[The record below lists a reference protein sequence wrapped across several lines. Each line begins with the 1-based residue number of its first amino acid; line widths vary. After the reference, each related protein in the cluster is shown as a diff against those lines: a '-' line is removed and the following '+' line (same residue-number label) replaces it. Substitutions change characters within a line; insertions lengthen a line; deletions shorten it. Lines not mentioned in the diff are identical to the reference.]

1 MEKNFFHLVVCVKIY
16 KSIYLYVSQR
26 ECAYFLIACVSCTAI
41 TIANY
46 KKIIRKNIIMKK
58 YSELLKKEYIFVYF
72 IYFWVF
78 FAIGALD
85 QQIPLFF
92 ADKNDGP
99 LVYGFFLS
107 SLSVAS
113 IIMPTISALLSKKYG
128 SKEVTFFYF
137 FICVIVSV
145 LLFWITNIYII
156 AVIFLFINI
165 SQYVFNFSLGSL
177 VCFSV
182 NNKAKA
188 RFFAIRDIFLYGSIA
203 LGLMISGILVK
214 KYDVKNIISMFGLFL
229 LVPCIMLFFGK
240 NNKFV
245 SGTMEDDDE
254 EGGGFR
260 GIKKAFKN
268 RKFVLMLIIYS
279 FLSIYSAI
287 YAYVPFLAIE
297 VGLNY
302 SEVLNSFA
310 FVTIVNVIIALF
322 LSHLADSTN
331 KKIFFIIDVGFDLI
345 PIFIFIITTNY
356 YMFIVALVLTAL
368 KDVFAPITFAY
379 KYELFS
385 EDGQLLI
392 SLLES
397 ITGIFTFVL
406 PIVIGILWKQIGKN
420 VFILAF
426 IAVLMAT
433 IISFLLPKKV
443 N

>member
-1 MEKNFFHLVVCVKIY
+1 
-16 KSIYLYVSQR
+16 
-26 ECAYFLIACVSCTAI
+26 
-41 TIANY
+41 
-46 KKIIRKNIIMKK
+46 MKT
-58 YSELLKKEYIFVYF
+58 YSELLKKEYIFIYF
-72 IYFWVF
+72 IYFWIF

-85 QQIPLFF
+85 QQIPLYF

-113 IIMPTISALLSKKYG
+113 IIMPTISALLAKIYG
-128 SKEVTFFYF
+128 SKKVTIIYF
-137 FICVIVSV
+137 ITSVIVSM
-145 LLFWITNIYII
+145 LLFWITNIYIVV
-156 AVIFLFINI
+156 VIFLLINI

-177 VCFSV
+177 ICFSV
-182 NNKAKA
+182 DNKAKA

-203 LGLMISGILVK
+203 LGLMASGMLVN
-214 KYDVKNIISMFGLFL
+214 KYDVKNIIAIFGLFL

-240 NNKFV
+240 SNKFV
-245 SGTMEDDDE
+245 AGAMEDDDKE
-254 EGGGFR
+254 ENLGFR

-268 RKFVLMLIIYS
+268 REFVLMLIIYS

-310 FVTIVNVIIALF
+310 VVTIVNVFIALF
-322 LSHLADSTN
+322 LSNLADSSD

-356 YMFIVALVLTAL
+356 YMFIAALVLTAL

-379 KYELFS
+379 KYELFT

-406 PIVIGILWKQIGKN
+406 PIVIGFLWKRIGKD
-420 VFILAF
+420 VFIIAF
-426 IAVLMAT
+426 VAVFMAT
-433 IISFLLPKKV
+433 IIAFLLPKKV
-443 N
+443 EN